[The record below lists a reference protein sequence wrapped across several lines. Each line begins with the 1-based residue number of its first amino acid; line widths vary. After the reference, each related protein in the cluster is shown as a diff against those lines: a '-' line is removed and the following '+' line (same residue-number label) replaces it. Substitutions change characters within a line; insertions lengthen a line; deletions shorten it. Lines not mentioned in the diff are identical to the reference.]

1 MKIIPLAIDQASAL
15 TDFYNAQFSDLPYC
29 YPVTPDEFATGVL
42 WHEERD
48 GEPYADLS
56 DESFLVA
63 EDDDGG
69 VAGFVHVAICR
80 KGEED
85 HRIGLHPIEDL
96 LKDRIGLIRFF
107 HYRAG
112 ARQAGQALLEAAEAH
127 LCGFGI
133 DQIRAFSY
141 FGYRFYRFCHAFQSD
156 RMGHVGALLSMNDYR
171 ITRGIIL
178 LDLPDFTVPDPVLP
192 DAEVTTRFDVKPGR
206 GTLPNMEFQLFRGDH
221 CIGQG
226 FAQSLGDFCRSPAAQ
241 DTFYIPWFFIEG
253 SPVGGRV
260 SEGEQGK
267 GFGRYMMEILLREMR
282 QLGYRHAT
290 TQANADSPRPILL
303 YTNMGYRVVD
313 TNYQYF
319 KDLEQDIPLEV
330 FKEVGF

>member
-1 MKIIPLAIDQASAL
+1 MKIRTLEIDQASVLA
-15 TDFYNAQFSDLPYC
+15 DFYNEQFSGMPYC
-29 YPVTPDEFATGVL
+29 YPVTEDEFETGVL
-42 WHEERD
+42 WHEEED
-48 GEPYADLS
+48 EPYEDLS
-56 DESFLVA
+56 EESILVA
-63 EDDDGG
+63 EDAGG
-69 VAGFVHVAICR
+69 AVAGFAHVAVCR
-80 KGEED
+80 RGEEPD
-85 HRIGLHPIEDL
+85 RVGLHPIEEL
-96 LKDRIGLIRFF
+96 LEDRIGLIRFF

-112 ARQAGQALLEAAEAH
+112 ARPAGQALLETAEAH
-127 LCGFGI
+127 LRDLGVS
-133 DQIRAFSY
+133 QVRAFSY

-178 LDLPDFTVPDPVLP
+178 LELPDFAVPDPVLP
-192 DAEVTTRFDVKPGR
+192 DPGVTTRFDVRPGR
-206 GTLPNMEFQLFRGDH
+206 GRLPNMEFQLLRGDQ

-226 FAQSLGDFCRSPAAQ
+226 FAQSLGDFCRSPQAQ

-267 GFGRYMMEILLREMR
+267 GFGRYMMEVLLREMR
-282 QLGYRHAT
+282 RLGYRHAT
-290 TQANADSPRPILL
+290 TQANTGSPRPILL

-319 KDLEQDIPLEV
+319 KDLEREIPLEV

>member
-1 MKIIPLAIDQASAL
+1 MRIRTLEIEHASRL
-15 TDFYNAQFSDLPYC
+15 TDFYNEQFAGMPYC
-29 YPVTPDEFATGVL
+29 YPVTPDEFETGVL

-48 GEPYADLS
+48 APYEDLS

-63 EDDDGG
+63 EDDDGAI
-69 VAGFVHVAICR
+69 AGFAHVAVCR

-85 HRIGLHPIEDL
+85 HRIGLHPIEEL

-107 HYRAG
+107 HYRVG
-112 ARQAGQALLEAAEAH
+112 ARPAGQALLEAAEAH
-127 LCGFGI
+127 LRGFGI
-133 DQIRAFSY
+133 SQIRAFSY

-156 RMGHVGALLSMNDYR
+156 KMGHVGALLSMNDYR

-178 LDLPDFTVPDPVLP
+178 LELPDFTVPDPVVP
-192 DAEVTTRFDVKPGR
+192 DAGVAERFDVQPGR
-206 GTLPNMEFQLFRGDH
+206 GRLPNVEFQLFRGDQ

-226 FAQSLGDFCRSPAAQ
+226 FAQSLGDFCRSSQAQ
-241 DTFYIPWFFIEG
+241 ETFYIPWFSIEG

-267 GFGRYMMEILLREMR
+267 GFGRYMMEVLLREMR

-290 TQANADSPRPILL
+290 TQANTGSPRPILL

-319 KDLEQDIPLEV
+319 KDLEKEIPLEV

>member
-1 MKIIPLAIDQASAL
+1 MKIKTIEIDQASVL
-15 TDFYNAQFSDLPYC
+15 TDFYNEQFADMPYC
-29 YPVTPDEFATGVL
+29 YPVTADEFETGVL

-48 GEPYADLS
+48 GEPYEDLS

-63 EDDDGG
+63 EDDEGAI
-69 VAGFVHVAICR
+69 AGFAHVAVCR

-85 HRIGLHPIEDL
+85 YRIGLHPVEEL

-112 ARQAGQALLEAAEAH
+112 ARPAGQALLEAAEAH
-127 LCGFGI
+127 LRSFGI

-178 LDLPDFTVPDPVLP
+178 LELPDFTVPDPVLP

-206 GTLPNMEFQLFRGDH
+206 GRLPNMEFQLFRGDQ
-221 CIGQG
+221 CIGHG
-226 FAQSLGDFCRSPAAQ
+226 FAQSLGDFCQSPLAQ
-241 DTFYIPWFFIEG
+241 ETFYIPWFSIEG

-260 SEGEQGK
+260 SEGEQGR
-267 GFGRYMMEILLREMR
+267 GFGRYMMEVLLREMR
-282 QLGYRHAT
+282 RLGYRHAT
-290 TQANADSPRPILL
+290 TQANTGSPRPILL

-319 KDLEQDIPLEV
+319 KDLEREMPLEV

>member
-1 MKIIPLAIDQASAL
+1 MKIKTLEIEQASEL
-15 TDFYNAQFSDLPYC
+15 KDFYNDQFADMPYC
-29 YPVTPDEFATGVL
+29 YPVSSDEFETGVR

-48 GEPYADLS
+48 EPYEDLS

-63 EDDDGG
+63 EDDDGA
-69 VAGFVHVAICR
+69 VAGFAHVAVCR
-80 KGEED
+80 RGEEFD
-85 HRIGLHPIEDL
+85 RVGLHPIEEL
-96 LKDRIGLIRFF
+96 LEDRIGLIRFF

-112 ARQAGQALLEAAEAH
+112 ARPAGQALLEAAEAH
-127 LCGFGI
+127 LRGLGI
-133 DQIRAFSY
+133 SQIRAFSY
-141 FGYRFYRFCHAFQSD
+141 FGYRFYRFCHGFQSD

-178 LDLPDFTVPDPVLP
+178 LELPDFTVPDPVLP
-192 DAEVTTRFDVKPGR
+192 DAGVTPRFDTRPGR
-206 GTLPNMEFQLFRGDH
+206 GRLPNMEFQLFRGDQ

-226 FAQSLGDFCRSPAAQ
+226 FAQSLGDFCRAPEAQ
-241 DTFYIPWFFIEG
+241 ETFYIPWFFIEG

-267 GFGRYMMEILLREMR
+267 GFGRYMMEVLLREMGR
-282 QLGYRHAT
+282 LGYRHAT
-290 TQANADSPRPILL
+290 TQANTGSPRPILL

-319 KDLEQDIPLEV
+319 KDLEKELPLEV

>member
-1 MKIIPLAIDQASAL
+1 MKIKTLELDHASVL
-15 TDFYNAQFSDLPYC
+15 TDFYNEQFSGMPYC
-29 YPVTPDEFATGVL
+29 YPVSEDEFGTGIR
-42 WHEERD
+42 WHEEEDR
-48 GEPYADLS
+48 PYEDLT
-56 DESFLVA
+56 DESILVA
-63 EDDDGG
+63 EDEGG
-69 VAGFVHVAICR
+69 AVAGFAHVAVCR
-80 KGEED
+80 RGEEED
-85 HRIGLHPIEDL
+85 LIGLHPIEDL
-96 LKDRIGLIRFF
+96 LEERIGLIRFF

-112 ARQAGQALLEAAEAH
+112 SRPSGQVLLEAAEAR
-127 LCGFGI
+127 LRDFGVG
-133 DQIRAFSY
+133 QIRAFSY

-156 RMGHVGALLSMNDYR
+156 RMGHVAALLSMNDYR

-178 LDLPDFTVPDPVLP
+178 LELPDFAVPDPVLP
-192 DAEVTTRFDVKPGR
+192 DPGVTTRFDVQAGR
-206 GTLPNMEFQLFRGDH
+206 GRLPNMEFQLFRGDQ

-226 FAQSLGDFCRSPAAQ
+226 FAQSLGDFCRSPLAQ
-241 DTFYIPWFFIEG
+241 DTFYIPWFSIEG

-267 GFGRYMMEILLREMR
+267 GFGRYMMEVLLREMR

-290 TQANADSPRPILL
+290 TQANTGSPRPILL

-319 KDLEQDIPLEV
+319 KDLEREIPLEV

>member
-1 MKIIPLAIDQASAL
+1 MKITTLEIDQASRL
-15 TDFYNAQFSDLPYC
+15 TDFYNEQFADMPYC
-29 YPVTPDEFATGVL
+29 YPVTADEFEAGVL

-48 GEPYADLS
+48 EPYEDLS

-63 EDDDGG
+63 EDERGAI
-69 VAGFVHVAICR
+69 VGFAHVAVCR

-85 HRIGLHPIEDL
+85 DRIGLHPIEEL
-96 LKDRIGLIRFF
+96 LEDRIGLIRFL

-112 ARQAGQALLEAAEAH
+112 ARPAGQTLLEAAEAH
-127 LCGFGI
+127 LRGVGI
-133 DQIRAFSY
+133 SQIRAFSY

-178 LDLPDFTVPDPVLP
+178 LELPGFTVPDPVLP
-192 DAEVTTRFDVKPGR
+192 DPEVTTRFDVKPGR
-206 GTLPNMEFQLFRGDH
+206 GRLPNMEFQLFRGDQ

-226 FAQSLGDFCRSPAAQ
+226 FAQSVGDFCRSPQAQ
-241 DTFYIPWFFIEG
+241 ETFYIPWFSIEG

-267 GFGRYMMEILLREMR
+267 GFGRYMMEVLLREMR

-290 TQANADSPRPILL
+290 TQANTGSPRPILL
-303 YTNMGYRVVD
+303 YTNMGYEVVD

-319 KDLEQDIPLEV
+319 KDLEKEMPLEV

>member
-1 MKIIPLAIDQASAL
+1 MRIRTLEIEHASRL
-15 TDFYNAQFSDLPYC
+15 TDFYNEQFADVPYC
-29 YPVTPDEFATGVL
+29 YPVTPDEFETGVL

-48 GEPYADLS
+48 EPYEDLS

-63 EDDDGG
+63 EDDDGAI
-69 VAGFVHVAICR
+69 AGFVHVSVCR

-85 HRIGLHPIEDL
+85 HRIGLHPIEEL
-96 LKDRIGLIRFF
+96 LKDRVGLIRFF

-112 ARQAGQALLEAAEAH
+112 ARPAGQALLVAAEAH
-127 LCGFGI
+127 LRGFGI
-133 DQIRAFSY
+133 SQIRAFSY

-156 RMGHVGALLSMNDYR
+156 RMGHVGALLGMNDYR

-178 LDLPDFTVPDPVLP
+178 LELPSFTVPDPVLP
-192 DAEVTTRFDVKPGR
+192 DPGVTTRFDVKPGR
-206 GTLPNMEFQLFRGDH
+206 GKLPNMEFQLYRGDQ

-226 FAQSLGDFCRSPAAQ
+226 FAQSVGDFCRSPQAQ
-241 DTFYIPWFFIEG
+241 ETFYIPWFSIEG

-290 TQANADSPRPILL
+290 TQANTGSPRPILL
-303 YTNMGYRVVD
+303 YTNMGYEVVD
-313 TNYQYF
+313 TSYQYF
-319 KDLEQDIPLEV
+319 KDLEQEIPLEV

>member
-1 MKIIPLAIDQASAL
+1 MNSRPGSAG
-15 TDFYNAQFSDLPYC
+15 TKKGTNPTRTS
-29 YPVTPDEFATGVL
+29 
-42 WHEERD
+42 
-48 GEPYADLS
+48 S

-63 EDDDGG
+63 EDDDGA
-69 VAGFVHVAICR
+69 VAGFAHVAVCR
-80 KGEED
+80 RGEED
-85 HRIGLHPIEDL
+85 DRVGLHPIEEL

-112 ARQAGQALLEAAEAH
+112 AQAGGPGAPGSGGSPLR
-127 LCGFGI
+127 GFGI
-133 DQIRAFSY
+133 SQIRAFSY
-141 FGYRFYRFCHAFQSD
+141 FGYRFYRFCHGFQSD
-156 RMGHVGALLSMNDYR
+156 RMGHVGALFSMNDYR

-178 LDLPDFTVPDPVLP
+178 LELPDFTVPDPELP
-192 DAEVTTRFDVKPGR
+192 DAGVTPRFDTRPGR
-206 GTLPNMEFQLFRGDH
+206 GRLPNMEFQLFRGDQ

-226 FAQSLGDFCRSPAAQ
+226 FAQSLGDFCRAPEAQ
-241 DTFYIPWFFIEG
+241 ETFYIPWFSIEG

-282 QLGYRHAT
+282 RLGYRHAT
-290 TQANADSPRPILL
+290 TQANTGSPRPILL

-319 KDLEQDIPLEV
+319 KDLEKELPLEV

>member
-1 MKIIPLAIDQASAL
+1 MKIKTLEIEHASRL
-15 TDFYNAQFSDLPYC
+15 TDFYNEQFAGLPYC
-29 YPVTPDEFATGVL
+29 YPVTPDEFETGVL

-48 GEPYADLS
+48 EPYGDLS

-63 EDDDGG
+63 EDDDGAI
-69 VAGFVHVAICR
+69 AGFAHVAVCR
-80 KGEED
+80 KGEEED
-85 HRIGLHPIEDL
+85 RIGLHPIEDL

-112 ARQAGQALLEAAEAH
+112 ARPAGQALLEAAEAY
-127 LCGFGI
+127 LRGFGI
-133 DQIRAFSY
+133 SQIRAFSY

-178 LDLPDFTVPDPVLP
+178 LELPDFNVPDPVLP
-192 DAEVTTRFDVKPGR
+192 DPEVTTRFDVKPGR
-206 GTLPNMEFQLFRGDH
+206 GRLPNMEFQLFRGDQ

-226 FAQSLGDFCRSPAAQ
+226 FAQSVGDFCRSPEAQ
-241 DTFYIPWFFIEG
+241 ETFYIPWFFIEG

-267 GFGRYMMEILLREMR
+267 GFGRYMMEVLLWEMR

-290 TQANADSPRPILL
+290 TQANTGSPRPILL
-303 YTNMGYRVVD
+303 YTNMGYEVVE

-319 KDLEQDIPLEV
+319 KDLEKEMPLEV

>member
-1 MKIIPLAIDQASAL
+1 MKISTLPIDQASVL
-15 TDFYNAQFSDLPYC
+15 TDFYNDQFSGMPYC
-29 YPVTPDEFATGVL
+29 YPVTGDEFGTGVL

-48 GEPYADLS
+48 EPYEDLS
-56 DESFLVA
+56 DESILVA
-63 EDDDGG
+63 EDDGG
-69 VAGFVHVAICR
+69 AVAGFAHVAICS
-80 KGEED
+80 KGEEYD
-85 HRIGLHPIEDL
+85 RIGLHPIEEL

-112 ARQAGQALLEAAEAH
+112 ARPAGQALLEAAETH
-127 LCGFGI
+127 LRGFGV

-141 FGYRFYRFCHAFQSD
+141 FGYRFYRFCHGFQSD
-156 RMGHVGALLSMNDYR
+156 RMGHVGALLCMNDYR

-178 LDLPDFTVPDPVLP
+178 LELPDFAVPDPVLP
-192 DAEVTTRFDVKPGR
+192 DSGVTPRFDVRPGR
-206 GTLPNMEFQLFRGDH
+206 GKRPNMEFQLFRGDQ

-226 FAQSLGDFCRSPAAQ
+226 FAQSLGDFCRSPRAQ
-241 DTFYIPWFFIEG
+241 ETFYIPWFSIEG

-267 GFGRYMMEILLREMR
+267 GFGRYMMEVLLREMH

-290 TQANADSPRPILL
+290 TQANTGSPRPILL

-319 KDLEQDIPLEV
+319 KDLEREIPLEV

>member
-1 MKIIPLAIDQASAL
+1 MKIKNLEIDHASRL
-15 TDFYNAQFSDLPYC
+15 TNFYNEQFADMPYC
-29 YPVTPDEFATGVL
+29 YPVTPNEFETGVM

-48 GEPYADLS
+48 EPYADLS
-56 DESFLVA
+56 EESIQVA
-63 EDDDGG
+63 EDDDGA
-69 VAGFVHVAICR
+69 VAGFAHVAVCR
-80 KGEED
+80 RGEED
-85 HRIGLHPIEDL
+85 DRIGLHPLEEL
-96 LKDRIGLIRFF
+96 LDDRIGLIRFL

-112 ARQAGQALLEAAEAH
+112 ARPAGQALLEAAEAH
-127 LCGFGI
+127 LRGFGI
-133 DQIRAFSY
+133 SQIRAFSY

-178 LDLPDFTVPDPVLP
+178 LELPDFTVPDPVQP
-192 DAEVTTRFDVKPGR
+192 DAGVTPRFDVKPGR
-206 GTLPNMEFQLFRGDH
+206 GRLPNMEFQLFRGDQ

-226 FAQSLGDFCRSPAAQ
+226 FAQSVGDFCRSPQAQ
-241 DTFYIPWFFIEG
+241 ETFYIPWFFIEG

-260 SEGEQGK
+260 SEREQGK
-267 GFGRYMMEILLREMR
+267 GYGRYMMEVLLREMR
-282 QLGYRHAT
+282 RLGYRHAT
-290 TQANADSPRPILL
+290 TQANTGSPRPILL

-319 KDLEQDIPLEV
+319 KDLEKELPLEV

>member
-1 MKIIPLAIDQASAL
+1 MEIKTLEINQASGL
-15 TDFYNAQFSDLPYC
+15 TDFYNEQFADMPYC
-29 YPVTPDEFATGVL
+29 YPVTPDEFETGVL
-42 WHEERD
+42 WHEEED
-48 GEPYADLS
+48 EPYEDLS
-56 DESFLVA
+56 DESILVV
-63 EDDDGG
+63 EDGDGA
-69 VAGFVHVAICR
+69 VAGFAHVAICR
-80 KGEED
+80 RGEEYD
-85 HRIGLHPIEDL
+85 RVGQHPIEEL

-112 ARQAGQALLEAAEAH
+112 ARPAGQALLEAAEAH
-127 LCGFGI
+127 LQGFGI
-133 DQIRAFSY
+133 SQIRAFSY

-178 LDLPDFTVPDPVLP
+178 LELPDFTMPDPVLP
-192 DAEVTTRFDVKPGR
+192 DAGVTLRFDVKPGR
-206 GTLPNMEFQLFRGDH
+206 GRLPNMEFQLLRGDQ

-226 FAQSLGDFCRSPAAQ
+226 FAQSVGDFCRSPQAQ
-241 DTFYIPWFFIEG
+241 ETFYIPWFFIEG

-267 GFGRYMMEILLREMR
+267 GFGRYMMEVLLREMR

-290 TQANADSPRPILL
+290 TQANTGSPRPILL

-313 TNYQYF
+313 TNFQYF
-319 KDLEQDIPLEV
+319 KDLEKEITLEV

>member
-1 MKIIPLAIDQASAL
+1 MKINTLEIDQASGLA
-15 TDFYNAQFSDLPYC
+15 DFYNEQFADMPYC
-29 YPVTPDEFATGVL
+29 YPVTANEFVTGIR

-48 GEPYADLS
+48 EPYADLS
-56 DESFLVA
+56 EESILVA
-63 EDDDGG
+63 EDDDGA
-69 VAGFVHVAICR
+69 VAGFAHVAVCR
-80 KGEED
+80 RGEED
-85 HRIGLHPIEDL
+85 DRIGLHPIEEL
-96 LKDRIGLIRFF
+96 LEDRIGLIRFF

-112 ARQAGQALLEAAEAH
+112 ERPAGQALLEAAEAN
-127 LCGFGI
+127 LRGFGI
-133 DQIRAFSY
+133 SQIRAFSY

-178 LDLPDFTVPDPVLP
+178 LELPDFTVPDPVLP
-192 DAEVTTRFDVKPGR
+192 DAGVTSRFDVKPRRGR
-206 GTLPNMEFQLFRGDH
+206 LPNMEFQLLRGDQ

-226 FAQSLGDFCRSPAAQ
+226 FAQSVGDFCRSPQAQ
-241 DTFYIPWFFIEG
+241 ETFYIPWFFIEG

-267 GFGRYMMEILLREMR
+267 GFGRYMMEVLLREMR

-290 TQANADSPRPILL
+290 TQANTGSPRPILL
-303 YTNMGYRVVD
+303 YTNMGFRVVD

-319 KDLEQDIPLEV
+319 KDLEREIPLEV